1 MRIFFKYTND
11 NNPFN
16 EAYISPLTVIDG
28 LTKIGGL
35 YIIIKLLDTVLT
47 SYNQSAFE
55 KSLQKKYQ
63 QLASDHKEGKNIHPE
78 VLQEIG
84 DGEEIKIDTVKE
96 TLSYEMLMQL
106 AIKQSHI
113 IKKQEETIMGQR

>member
-1 MRIFFKYTND
+1 VRIFFKYTND

-35 YIIIKLLDTVLT
+35 FIIIKLLDTVLA
-47 SYNQSAFE
+47 SWNQSAFE

-63 QLASDHKEGKNIHPE
+63 QLASDHKEGKEIHPE
-78 VLQEIG
+78 FQ
-84 DGEEIKIDTVKE
+84 
-96 TLSYEMLMQL
+96 
-106 AIKQSHI
+106 
-113 IKKQEETIMGQR
+113 